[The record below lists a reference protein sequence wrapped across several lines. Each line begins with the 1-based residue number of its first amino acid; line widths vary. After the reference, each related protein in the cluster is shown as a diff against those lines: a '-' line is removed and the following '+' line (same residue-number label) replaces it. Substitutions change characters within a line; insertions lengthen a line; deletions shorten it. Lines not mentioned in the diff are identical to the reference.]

1 MEHTFKQ
8 TPQFNSPEE
17 ELNFLRAAVRDQQ
30 EKLQQLGIETNEEK
44 LIRQN
49 LSEYKSILP
58 SEALAQGHRM
68 ENTEVEAIVL
78 DLAPEAHDSQMEELL
93 GILQERGI
101 MNALSVVSALHNPH
115 IEDDFHRVLIQYIKV
130 VEDESM
136 KKNVAEKNF
145 EELMMTL
152 YEVSLPVPE
161 KEDKNK
167 ALKELISGME
177 QFYSGM
183 ISVDLEKNKQSNRNY
198 YSLEIAL
205 PHDSNEVSFF
215 MAVPDGKKDLF
226 EKQILA
232 TFPDAHIS
240 ESKNDY
246 NIFNNDGI
254 SVAAY
259 ASPSGNVVFPIKTYE
274 EFDHDPLNVILNVF
288 SKLER
293 IGEGAAIQLLISPV
307 GDFYQKQYKS
317 ALKKIKDGVSVK
329 DATDFPKNI
338 FGDIWKTGKDFWDLQ
353 GGEEA
358 KRKKEKAREH
368 VDESVVKM
376 MEEKMSQPI
385 LDINIRVVASAS
397 SRERAEQ
404 ILQELESAFNQFN
417 DPKGNGMRWKEM
429 SGEKLS
435 HLLHSFSYRLFES
448 EGSFPLN
455 LSELTTVM
463 HFPVGNVAMPQLKEA
478 RAGIAP
484 APLNIGDEGVL
495 LGTNDYR
502 GSQKEIHF
510 AKEDRVRHFYVIGQT
525 GTGKTVLLKNMI
537 IQDIKNG
544 SGVCMIDPHGTDIED
559 ILANI
564 PKNRIDDVIYFDP
577 SYMPR
582 PMGLNMLEFDER
594 FPEQKTFVVNEMLS
608 IFNKLFDMKVAGGPA
623 FEQYFRNSAL
633 LVLEHPESGST
644 LLEIGRVLGDKA
656 FREMKLSHC
665 KNPIITQFWQNAEK
679 TTGDQ
684 SLANYVPYIT
694 NKFDV
699 FISNDI
705 MRPIIAQE
713 KSAFNFRKVMDEK
726 KILLVNLAKGRLG
739 DINSSL
745 LGLIIVGKILM
756 SALSRVDMAASGEKP
771 NDFYLYIDEFQ
782 NVTTDSISTILSEAR
797 KYRLSLNIAHQFIA
811 QLQENIRDSVFGN
824 VGSMAVF
831 RVGTEDAE
839 FLQKQFDPI
848 FTQSDIIK
856 LENYNA
862 YVKLL
867 VNGQPGKPF
876 NLKTTAPLKGNRD
889 MIPLIKE
896 LSYLKYGRDRA
907 QIEAEIMAKYKR

>member
-136 KKNVAEKNF
+136 KKNVAEKIF

-376 MEEKMSQPI
+376 MEEKMVQ
-385 LDINIRVVASAS
+385 
-397 SRERAEQ
+397 
-404 ILQELESAFNQFN
+404 
-417 DPKGNGMRWKEM
+417 
-429 SGEKLS
+429 
-435 HLLHSFSYRLFES
+435 
-448 EGSFPLN
+448 
-455 LSELTTVM
+455 
-463 HFPVGNVAMPQLKEA
+463 
-478 RAGIAP
+478 
-484 APLNIGDEGVL
+484 
-495 LGTNDYR
+495 
-502 GSQKEIHF
+502 
-510 AKEDRVRHFYVIGQT
+510 
-525 GTGKTVLLKNMI
+525 
-537 IQDIKNG
+537 
-544 SGVCMIDPHGTDIED
+544 
-559 ILANI
+559 
-564 PKNRIDDVIYFDP
+564 
-577 SYMPR
+577 
-582 PMGLNMLEFDER
+582 
-594 FPEQKTFVVNEMLS
+594 
-608 IFNKLFDMKVAGGPA
+608 
-623 FEQYFRNSAL
+623 
-633 LVLEHPESGST
+633 
-644 LLEIGRVLGDKA
+644 
-656 FREMKLSHC
+656 
-665 KNPIITQFWQNAEK
+665 
-679 TTGDQ
+679 
-684 SLANYVPYIT
+684 
-694 NKFDV
+694 
-699 FISNDI
+699 
-705 MRPIIAQE
+705 
-713 KSAFNFRKVMDEK
+713 
-726 KILLVNLAKGRLG
+726 
-739 DINSSL
+739 
-745 LGLIIVGKILM
+745 
-756 SALSRVDMAASGEKP
+756 
-771 NDFYLYIDEFQ
+771 
-782 NVTTDSISTILSEAR
+782 
-797 KYRLSLNIAHQFIA
+797 
-811 QLQENIRDSVFGN
+811 
-824 VGSMAVF
+824 
-831 RVGTEDAE
+831 
-839 FLQKQFDPI
+839 
-848 FTQSDIIK
+848 
-856 LENYNA
+856 
-862 YVKLL
+862 
-867 VNGQPGKPF
+867 
-876 NLKTTAPLKGNRD
+876 
-889 MIPLIKE
+889 
-896 LSYLKYGRDRA
+896 
-907 QIEAEIMAKYKR
+907 